1 MPSTPAANPAA
12 PRADQKVDQ
21 PSIIATDH
29 RIAGGAPG
37 VELHVR
43 HKRLSGMPAPT
54 PDKVV
59 VFVHGA
65 TYPGSVAFDHAMFGG
80 GSWLDYLALHGF
92 DAYLFDVRGYGRSS
106 RPAVPSRPSPR
117 DLPYARTPEAQAD
130 LGAVVDFVRAHAGV
144 ARVNLIGWSWGT
156 ALSGGYT
163 AAHGENVRH
172 LVLVAPLWIIHNTP
186 GMAMSRLMMSS
197 LPPPLANNADFLGD
211 FRTITKTEARQR
223 WVRGL
228 SAKVAEKLMPQAEFD
243 RWWQALCEI
252 QGQAGDA
259 TQAVRAPNGVLADL
273 IDCWAGG
280 RPTYVPERI
289 TVPTQLL
296 VAEWDVDTPPS
307 MAQELFARLTHAPY
321 KRLEVLARGTHSMA
335 LELNRVD
342 LYRRTREF
350 LETHYV

>member
-1 MPSTPAANPAA
+1 MPSRAATPSKK
-12 PRADQKVDQ
+12 RADVDL
-21 PSIIATDH
+21 SNIVATDH

-43 HKRLSGMPAPT
+43 NKRLAGVHAPH

-65 TYPGSVAFDHAMFGG
+65 TFPGSVAFDHAMFGG

-106 RPAVPSRPSPR
+106 RPPRPSGFPVR
-117 DLPYARTPEAQAD
+117 DPPYARTPDAIAD
-130 LGAVVDFVRAHAGV
+130 LGEVIDFVRARAGG
-144 ARVNLIGWSWGT
+144 ACVNLIGWSWGT

-163 AAHGENVRH
+163 AAHNEAVRH
-172 LVLVAPLWIIHNTP
+172 LVLVAPLWVIRNTP
-186 GMAMSRLMMSS
+186 VLAFSRLMMSS
-197 LPPPLANNADFLGD
+197 LPPPLTNNADFLGD
-211 FRTITKTEARQR
+211 FRTIAKSEARQR
-223 WVRGL
+223 WLRGL
-228 SAKVAEKLMPQAEFD
+228 DGDIGEQLMPQAEFD
-243 RWWQALCEI
+243 RWWQALFEI
-252 QGQAGDA
+252 QGKPDDSS
-259 TQAVRAPNGVLADL
+259 QAVQAPNGVMADL
-273 IDCWAGG
+273 IDHWASD
-280 RPTYVPERI
+280 RPTYQPERI
-289 TVPTQLL
+289 GVPTQLL
-296 VAEWDVDTPPS
+296 VSEWDVDTPAY
-307 MAQELFARLTHAPY
+307 MAHELFARLTNAPY

>member
-1 MPSTPAANPAA
+1 MARVGQGGDPL
-12 PRADQKVDQ
+12 
-21 PSIIATDH
+21 SIVATDH
-29 RIAGGAPG
+29 RIPGGAPG

-43 HKRLSGMPAPT
+43 RKRLGGTQGPV

-65 TYPGSVAFDHAMFGG
+65 TFPGSVAFDHAMFGG

-106 RPAVPSRPSPR
+106 RPAGPSRSSAR
-117 DLPYARTPEAQAD
+117 ALPYARTPQAIAD
-130 LGAVVDFVRAHAGV
+130 LGAVVDFVRSHSGV
-144 ARVNLIGWSWGT
+144 ACVNLIGWSWGT

-163 AAHGENVRH
+163 ATHGDKVRH
-172 LVLVAPLWIIHNTP
+172 LVLVAPLWVIHNTP

-211 FRTITKTEARQR
+211 FRTVTKTDARQR

-228 SAKVAEKLMPQAEFD
+228 NATLAEQLMPQAEFD
-243 RWWQALCEI
+243 RWWQALVEI
-252 QGQAGDA
+252 QGTAGDA
-259 TQAVRAPNGVLADL
+259 TQAVCAPNGVLADL
-273 IDCWAGG
+273 IDCWAAG
-280 RPTYVPERI
+280 RPTYAPERI
-289 TVPTQLL
+289 TAPTQLL
-296 VAEWDVDTPPS
+296 VAEWDVDTPPT
-307 MAQELFARLTHAPY
+307 MAQELFARLTHARY
-321 KRLEVLARGTHSMA
+321 KRLEVLARGTHAMA

-350 LETHYV
+350 LETQYV